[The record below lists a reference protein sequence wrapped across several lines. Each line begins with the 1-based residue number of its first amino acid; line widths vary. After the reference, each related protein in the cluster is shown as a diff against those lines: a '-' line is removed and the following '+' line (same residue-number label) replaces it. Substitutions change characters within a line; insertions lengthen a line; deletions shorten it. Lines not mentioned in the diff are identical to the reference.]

1 MADESF
7 REIQLSGKQLIALF
21 MAAAVVLIGTFLSGV
36 LVGRGVRS
44 QQEPP
49 IAADAAQAPGR
60 GGRPHGVDDGAQGA
74 APG

>member
-21 MAAAVVLIGTFLSGV
+21 MAAAVVLIATFLSGV

-44 QQEPP
+44 QLEPP
-49 IAADAAQAPGR
+49 IAADAAQAPG
-60 GGRPHGVDDGAQGA
+60 GRATHGVDDGAQGA